1 MIEPVLYIGATQSVF
16 AGLIIAIKRPQL
28 IADRFLSAWL
38 FIVGIEMALAL
49 LNVRWLH
56 MVPYQLPFL
65 VAPMLYG
72 PLLWGYV
79 RGLILEKPGF
89 KRIEILHF
97 APFFL
102 LLGIA
107 FFFRDP
113 VKMLEPEPFSQE
125 YPSWFARSVYDILIF
140 SSITAYSILVFIAL
154 TKHRRRI
161 REHFSF
167 TSGKIT
173 LVWLLFFSITVYV
186 SFCLTYLGKGISW
199 LVVDLTFDPKIFIYI
214 GLTLI
219 SFAFSFYG
227 YRQASIFHYP
237 NSAKNPVSSSGQTA
251 QYLKSGLNQAELQ
264 KLAKSISEAMDNKQL
279 YLNPEITLSEVSQ
292 QLHIP
297 KHHLTQALNGVL
309 HKNFYQFINEYRVK
323 AVISRLEKQDIQR
336 FTLLAIA
343 FDSGFN
349 SKSTFNSV
357 FKRITGQTPS
367 AYLKKVKD

>member
-1 MIEPVLYIGATQSVF
+1 MIEPVLYIGATQSIF
-16 AGLIIAIKRPQL
+16 AGLIISIKRPQL

-38 FIVGIEMALAL
+38 FIVGIEMILVL
-49 LNVRWLH
+49 LNVKWLYL
-56 MVPYQLPFL
+56 VPYQLPFL

-79 RGLILEKPGF
+79 RGLIFEKPGF

-97 APFFL
+97 APFVL

-113 VKMLEPEPFSQE
+113 EKMIDPEPFSQE
-125 YPSWFARSVYDILIF
+125 YPSWFARSIYDILIF

-154 TKHRRRI
+154 TKHKRRI
-161 REHFSF
+161 REQFSY

-173 LVWLLFFSITVYV
+173 LAWLLFFSITVYV

-199 LVVDLTFDPKIFIYI
+199 LVVDLSFDPKIFIYI

-237 NSAKNPVSSSGQTA
+237 ISAKNPVSVSSSRPTA
-251 QYLKSGLNQAELQ
+251 QYLKSGLSHAELQ
-264 KLAKSISEAMDNKQL
+264 KLAKSISEAMENKQL

-292 QLHIP
+292 QLQVP
-297 KHHLTQALNGVL
+297 KHHLTQALNSVI

-323 AVISRLEKQDIQR
+323 EVITRLEKQDIQR
-336 FTLLAIA
+336 YTLLAIA

-367 AYLKKVKD
+367 AYLEKI

>member
-16 AGLIIAIKRPQL
+16 AGLIIALKRPQL

-56 MVPYQLPFL
+56 LVPYQLPFL

-79 RGLILEKPGF
+79 RGLIFEKPGF

-97 APFFL
+97 APFIL

-113 VKMLEPEPFSQE
+113 EKILEPEPFSQE
-125 YPSWFARSVYDILIF
+125 YPSWFARSIYDILIF
-140 SSITAYSILVFIAL
+140 SSITVYSILVFIAL
-154 TKHRRRI
+154 TKHKRRI

-199 LVVDLTFDPKIFIYI
+199 LVMDLSFDPKIFIYI

-237 NSAKNPVSSSGQTA
+237 SSAKNPVSSSKHTA
-251 QYLKSGLNQAELQ
+251 HYVKSGLSQSELQ
-264 KLAKSISEAMDNKQL
+264 AFATSLSVAMETKQL
-279 YLNPEITLSEVSQ
+279 FLNPELTLSEVSEHLQ
-292 QLHIP
+292 IP
-297 KHHLTQALNGVL
+297 KHYLTQALSSVL

-323 AVISRLEKQDIQR
+323 EVIVKLEKQDIQR

-343 FDSGFN
+343 YDSGFN

-367 AYLKKVKD
+367 AYLKKVNN